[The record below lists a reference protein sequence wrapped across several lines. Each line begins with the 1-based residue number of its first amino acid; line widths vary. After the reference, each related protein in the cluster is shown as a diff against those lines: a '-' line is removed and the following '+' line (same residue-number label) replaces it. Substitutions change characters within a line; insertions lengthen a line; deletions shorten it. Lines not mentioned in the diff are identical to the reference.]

1 MKQNTL
7 AAELYFSGIGLH
19 TGLHADMK
27 VCPAPENTG
36 IRFQRVDI
44 PGQPIVEA
52 LADYVM
58 NTERGTVLF
67 RDNVKVSTLEHL
79 MAAFFGMG
87 IDNALVQL
95 SAPEVPILDGSAL
108 PFVEAFMHAALL
120 RSRQNGS
127 I

>member
-7 AAELYFSGIGLH
+7 AAELYFSGIGIH

-44 PGQPIVEA
+44 PGQPILKPSICNE
-52 LADYVM
+52 Y
-58 NTERGTVLF
+58 RTVPFLF

-79 MAAFFGMG
+79 RAPSLHG
-87 IDNALVQL
+87 ITIAVQL
-95 SAPEVPILDGSAL
+95 SAPDAILD
-108 PFVEAFMHAALL
+108 
-120 RSRQNGS
+120 
-127 I
+127 